1 MKNSISEILKKCSEL
16 PVHER
21 AAYLQQN
28 DSMPM
33 RVILQYALD
42 PRIEWLLPIGEPPYK
57 PTEHLDQHGNLYREI
72 RKLHN
77 FIKGGGHPTMHPT
90 KREMLFIQFIEGL
103 EPDDAKLMCSVKD
116 KKIPY
121 KGITVK
127 LVNTAFPGLILEKE
141 KKQSEQAA

>member
-1 MKNSISEILKKCSEL
+1 MRTSISEILAKTAKL
-16 PVHER
+16 PTNER
-21 AAYLQQN
+21 VAFLQQH
-28 DSMPM
+28 DCMPL

-42 PRIEWLLPIGEPPYK
+42 PRIEWLLPQGTPPYT

-77 FIKGGGHPTMHPT
+77 FIKGGGHPDMHPL
-90 KREMLFIQFIEGL
+90 KRETLFIQFIEAL
-103 EPDDAKLMCSVKD
+103 DPEDAKLICSIKD

-127 LVNTAFPGLILEKE
+127 LVNSAFPGLVLEKE
-141 KKQSEQAA
+141 